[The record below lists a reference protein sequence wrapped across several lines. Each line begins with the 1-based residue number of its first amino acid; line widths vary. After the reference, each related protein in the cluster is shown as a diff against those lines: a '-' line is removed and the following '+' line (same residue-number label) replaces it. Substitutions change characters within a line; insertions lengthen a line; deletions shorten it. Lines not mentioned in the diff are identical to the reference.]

1 MMRFAM
7 RHALALT
14 LLLPLALIGCGSTPN
29 AAKEVPGAA
38 ALGTN
43 LKPQQDRITYSPVLA
58 DRQTIEALQQ
68 RLRKL
73 NEAGVP
79 QNNYS
84 LAKAQCWLDTA
95 KTQYHENDRTGYIE
109 ESMTESQKIIQAL
122 EGNKAANAGYDTPLV
137 ARSERLRD
145 DLWGEF
151 TKFKNNPA
159 TLACTARTVACGE
172 VRLVRAGHAQEQTG
186 WRAATP
192 HVMMAEDAIRRAGQ
206 EAASCAPPPVAA
218 APAVAPRQA
227 TPAVAPAAPAVA
239 APAPA
244 PIYIQAPA
252 PAPIIRTITQER
264 FALLGDTLFKFNKS
278 GINDLL
284 PGGVA
289 KLKGLANHLK
299 TYQSLSSMRIT
310 GYTDRIGSDSYND
323 DLSNRRA
330 ETVRAFLESQG
341 VRSDNTQIQGLGKNE
356 PVTECSTKAPRATQI
371 ACLQPDRR
379 VNIDVT
385 GIRR

>member
-1 MMRFAM
+1 M
-7 RHALALT
+7 RHLT
-14 LLLPLALIGCGSTPN
+14 LLLLPLALLGCSSFSGKN
-29 AAKEVPGAA
+29 EAPGPA
-38 ALGTN
+38 ALATGLN
-43 LKPQQDRITYSPVLA
+43 AQQDRITYTPVLA
-58 DRQTIEALQQ
+58 DRQSLEALQQ

-73 NEAGVP
+73 NEAGIP

-122 EGNKAANAGYDTPLV
+122 EGNKAAKVGYDTPLV

-145 DLWGEF
+145 DLWGEL
-151 TKFKNNPA
+151 TKFKNNGT
-159 TLACTARTVACGE
+159 TLACNARTVACGE

-192 HVMMAEDAIRRAGQ
+192 HVMMAEDAIRRAAQ
-206 EAASCAPPPVAA
+206 EAASCAPPPAPVAL
-218 APAVAPRQA
+218 APVAV
-227 TPAVAPAAPAVA
+227 TPAVAP

-252 PAPIIRTITQER
+252 PAPIIRTITQES

-284 PGGVA
+284 PGGIQ
-289 KLKGLANHLK
+289 KLKNLAQHLQK
-299 TYQSLSSMRIT
+299 YQSLSNMRIT
-310 GYTDRIGSDSYND
+310 GHTDRLGSDSYND
-323 DLSNRRA
+323 ELSNRRA
-330 ETVRAFLESQG
+330 ETVRSYLESLG
-341 VRSDNTQIQGLGKNE
+341 VRSDNTQVQGMGKNE
-356 PVTECSTKAPRATQI
+356 PVTNCSTSAPRAVQI
-371 ACLQPDRR
+371 QCLQPDRR

-385 GIRR
+385 GVNR

>member
-1 MMRFAM
+1 M
-7 RHALALT
+7 RHLT
-14 LLLPLALIGCGSTPN
+14 LLLLPLALVGCSSFSGKN
-29 AAKEVPGAA
+29 EAPGPA
-38 ALGTN
+38 ALATGLN
-43 LKPQQDRITYSPVLA
+43 AQQDRITYTPVLA
-58 DRQTIEALQQ
+58 DRQSLDALQQ

-73 NEAGVP
+73 NEAGIP

-109 ESMTESQKIIQAL
+109 ESMTESHKIIQAL
-122 EGNKAANAGYDTPLV
+122 EGNKAAKVGYDTPLV

-145 DLWGEF
+145 DLWAQL
-151 TKFKNNPA
+151 TQFKNNPT

-206 EAASCAPPPVAA
+206 EAASCAPPPAPIALAPAA
-218 APAVAPRQA
+218 VAPAVAQA
-227 TPAVAPAAPAVA
+227 P

-252 PAPIIRTITQER
+252 PAPIIRTITQES

-284 PGGVA
+284 PGGIQ
-289 KLKGLANHLK
+289 KLKNLARHLQK
-299 TYQSLSSMRIT
+299 YQSLTNMRIT
-310 GYTDRIGSDSYND
+310 GHTDRLGSDSYND
-323 DLSNRRA
+323 ELSSRRA
-330 ETVRAFLESQG
+330 ETVRAYLESLG
-341 VRSDNTQIQGLGKNE
+341 VRSDNMQVQGMGKSE
-356 PVTECSTKAPRATQI
+356 PVTNCSTSAPRAVQI
-371 ACLQPDRR
+371 QCLQPDRR

-385 GIRR
+385 GVNR

>member
-1 MMRFAM
+1 M
-7 RHALALT
+7 RHLSL
-14 LLLPLALIGCGSTPN
+14 LLLPLALLGCASFSGKN
-29 AAKEVPGAA
+29 EAPGAA

-43 LKPQQDRITYSPVLA
+43 LKPQQERITYSPVLA
-58 DRQTIEALQQ
+58 DRQTMEALQQ

-73 NEAGVP
+73 SEAGVP

-122 EGNKAANAGYDTPLV
+122 EGNKAAAVGYDTPLV

-151 TKFKNNPA
+151 TKFKNHPT

-206 EAASCAPPPVAA
+206 EAASCTPPPVAPAPAAVVAPRAA
-218 APAVAPRQA
+218 APAVA
-227 TPAVAPAAPAVA
+227 APAPIAA

-244 PIYIQAPA
+244 PIYIQGPA
-252 PAPIIRTITQER
+252 PAPIIQTRES
-264 FALLGDTLFKFNKS
+264 FVLLGDTLFKYNKS

-284 PGGVA
+284 PGGIERLKGVA
-289 KLKGLANHLK
+289 KRLN
-299 TYQSLSSMRIT
+299 TYQSLSSMRIA
-310 GYTDRIGSDSYND
+310 GHTDRIGSDSYND
-323 DLSNRRA
+323 DLSARRA
-330 ETVRAFLESQG
+330 STVRDYLLSQG
-341 VRSDNTQIQGLGKNE
+341 VKTSDVQVFGKGKSEPLTNCSTSAARAVQIQ
-356 PVTECSTKAPRATQI
+356 
-371 ACLQPDRR
+371 CLQPDRR
-379 VNIDVT
+379 VTIDVT
-385 GIRR
+385 GVGR